1 MSKKFKKLIE
11 TFNASIQEACEKC
24 GPETEKLRVLIV
36 KSASILRKFI
46 LFSKPGLSLV
56 DMRIA
61 ELYRLSYYIL
71 YLSLSGLYRNAF
83 DNIRYILESFIQSIY
98 IDSRHPKSSMRTRIE
113 ILKEIEDKREYHAV
127 RLINELKI
135 DHKKTLSSEYKKL
148 SQIIHPSHRNIVQ
161 ILQDFQLGAVIA
173 PVNCAEISNIHQSL
187 EMVFDIILF
196 LRISYAPEN
205 LKESLKKD
213 SDLIKH
219 CKTYKLPLLSRILR
233 YKVR

>member
-1 MSKKFKKLIE
+1 
-11 TFNASIQEACEKC
+11 
-24 GPETEKLRVLIV
+24 
-36 KSASILRKFI
+36 
-46 LFSKPGLSLV
+46 LV